1 MKSLLSIT
9 EAAHVTGKS
18 RSTLHRHIKTGKL
31 NITTDSVGVKRI
43 DTSELLRVYGE
54 LQNVTRETNVMI
66 QDDTASYYENEEKIP
81 DATREELELSNIML
95 HERLREAT
103 TREMFYQEQIK
114 SLTEQLGAVQ
124 SKILALEA
132 PPKKGFFARLF
143 GKV

>member
-9 EAAHVTGKS
+9 EAAHVVGKS
-18 RSTLHRHIKTGKL
+18 RATLHRHIRAGKL
-31 NITTDSVGVKRI
+31 NTTTDSAGIKCI

-54 LQNVTRETNVMI
+54 LQNVTRETTATLH
-66 QDDTASYYENEEKIP
+66 DDTASYYENEEKIP
-81 DATREELELSNIML
+81 VATREEMELSNFML

-124 SKILALEA
+124 NKILALEA